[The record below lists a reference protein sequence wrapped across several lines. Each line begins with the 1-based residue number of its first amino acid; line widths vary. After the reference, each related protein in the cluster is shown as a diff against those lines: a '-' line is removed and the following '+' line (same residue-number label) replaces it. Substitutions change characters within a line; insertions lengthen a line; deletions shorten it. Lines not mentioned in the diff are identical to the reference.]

1 MFLTQSQTSV
11 AMRKL
16 RAPRLGFLVALLLVT
31 EACAW
36 HVATE
41 EEARQAAI
49 AKIKKSESSLGY
61 NAKTLKALAMKRVD
75 DGWDFEVRDESQNI
89 WVFVH
94 VSPTGLA
101 EISAEPLDVEERKL
115 EEAIREAR
123 MRKRNAE

>member
-1 MFLTQSQTSV
+1 MTD
-11 AMRKL
+11 MRT
-16 RAPRLGFLVALLLVT
+16 PRLRFLVVLLFFS

-61 NAKTLKALAMKRVD
+61 DAKTLKVLSMTRVD
-75 DGWDFEVRDESQNI
+75 DGWDFEVRDEAQNV

-101 EISAEPLDVEERKL
+101 EISAEPLDAERRRH

-123 MRKRNAE
+123 MRKRNAK